1 MRLPSSVFLLS
12 GDLDDEIPRKLKVTE
27 EIHKIVDQRNDIE
40 KLLE

>member
-12 GDLDDEIPRKLKVTE
+12 GDLDDEIPQKL
-27 EIHKIVDQRNDIE
+27 KIVDQRNDIE